1 VRTEVL
7 SGLLFRK
14 GTVVK
19 FKQHKEDFD
28 TAGTATVGVPPHQ
41 RMAPDEF
48 YLTGSL
54 RLLCAKAP
62 MSRPQPEGN
71 REHAD

>member
-1 VRTEVL
+1 MNQLFTLRTEVL

-28 TAGTATVGVPPHQ
+28 TVGTATVDVSPHKI
-41 RMAPDEF
+41 MVPDEF
-48 YLTGSL
+48 YLTA
-54 RLLCAKAP
+54 LLSKL
-62 MSRPQPEGN
+62 G
-71 REHAD
+71 D